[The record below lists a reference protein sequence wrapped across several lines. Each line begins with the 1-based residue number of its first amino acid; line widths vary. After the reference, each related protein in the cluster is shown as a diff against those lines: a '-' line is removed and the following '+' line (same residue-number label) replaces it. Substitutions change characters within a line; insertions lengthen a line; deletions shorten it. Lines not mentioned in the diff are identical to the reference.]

1 MRYKDVPPF
10 APILMESTR
19 AIGYSIEAAIADVI
33 DNSIAAKASKID
45 IDFFPLD
52 GAYISILDNGKGM
65 DENELVKAMQYGSR
79 NPLDKRSSLDLG
91 RYGLGMKTASLS
103 QCRVLTVIS
112 KQNDSVAGAQWNL
125 NHVNEA
131 QSWSLIILDEQEIKS
146 KINWAKLSEYKHGTL
161 VIWEELD
168 KFSIGDIDVQNAFSK
183 KMISI
188 REHLSLVFHRYL
200 TGEQGLKKI
209 SIKMNNNPVVPADPF
224 CIKKSQQLMDDESI
238 NVNGEKIL
246 VRPFILPHISKL
258 TKKEIDEMGGKEG
271 LRKKQG
277 FYVYRNKR
285 LIVGGTWFR
294 LMRKG
299 ELSKLARVQV
309 DIPNSLDDLWTLDIK
324 KSQAIPPELVRK
336 NLAIIID
343 KISEGSKRTWT
354 YRGKKEVTD
363 DAVHVWNR
371 LITRDGGII
380 YEVNKEHPMFQ
391 VFKECGPEIED
402 KIKSIM
408 DIVSTSL
415 PLNQLYVDLTED
427 KKLVEEKG
435 FDEVLEQMKI
445 LARTFSNNEDRIS
458 FIRSLI
464 CTENFFQYAN
474 KIDEAINRGDFY
486 D

>member
-1 MRYKDVPPF
+1 M
-10 APILMESTR
+10 
-19 AIGYSIEAAIADVI
+19 
-33 DNSIAAKASKID
+33 
-45 IDFFPLD
+45 
-52 GAYISILDNGKGM
+52 
-65 DENELVKAMQYGSR
+65 
-79 NPLDKRSSLDLG
+79 
-91 RYGLGMKTASLS
+91 
-103 QCRVLTVIS
+103 
-112 KQNDSVAGAQWNL
+112 
-125 NHVNEA
+125 
-131 QSWSLIILDEQEIKS
+131 
-146 KINWAKLSEYKHGTL
+146 
-161 VIWEELD
+161 
-168 KFSIGDIDVQNAFSK
+168 
-183 KMISI
+183 
-188 REHLSLVFHRYL
+188 
-200 TGEQGLKKI
+200 
-209 SIKMNNNPVVPADPF
+209 
-224 CIKKSQQLMDDESI
+224 
-238 NVNGEKIL
+238 
-246 VRPFILPHISKL
+246 
-258 TKKEIDEMGGKEG
+258 
-271 LRKKQG
+271 
-277 FYVYRNKR
+277 
-285 LIVGGTWFR
+285 
-294 LMRKG
+294 
-299 ELSKLARVQV
+299 
-309 DIPNSLDDLWTLDIK
+309 
-324 KSQAIPPELVRK
+324 RK

-464 CTENFFQYAN
+464 CTENFCQYAN